1 LKRNVIAN
9 LLGGGWVAGLS
20 VLLTPLQIR
29 LLGMEA
35 YGLLGLL
42 AMLQIAVAALDFG
55 LPATV
60 MQKISSGSANE
71 ALLVN
76 SVSTLYLG
84 FAATLAGGMWI
95 SADWLA
101 RHLLKTGDLALEVT
115 IPSIRLIGVFLA
127 TRFHVGLYNATL
139 TGRHLIERVSV
150 IKVGVTTL
158 RYLGGIMILLIA
170 PQVTSLLAWFVVS
183 ALVEV
188 GILYFAV
195 NATLPNVQVRPAFS
209 AQEIRGVWH
218 LSFGLNLIAILSVLL
233 TQVDRLVVGSVL
245 SLKELGYYSLAYNL
259 AIGVS
264 LVHTSINSAM
274 LPSVARDFG
283 NRHFADMLIR
293 YTKSSQLIMYL
304 ECLPVFVLV
313 FFGYDILRLWINADA
328 AFQAQP
334 AVAVLA
340 LAFVINAAVSPASTV
355 AVALAKP
362 RVVVAANVAGLVLYA
377 PLLYFLV
384 KNRGIVGAALSALM
398 LSLFFVVTV
407 VPSVHRK
414 LLFAPVLTPLA
425 RNAGSFML
433 LGASVFGVA
442 HLSALQWLGI
452 DSPYFVGILLMASL
466 IYLLAGYLLLTPLLR
481 VDVKKAMQV
490 ARQALKR

>member
-1 LKRNVIAN
+1 MKRNVIAN

-328 AFQAQP
+328 ALQAQP